1 MQLTAHTFTSTSRHV
16 PYLDKELTGCLID
29 SAWISFITRAL
40 TAPEILG
47 QSDVVRELARI
58 EKSRELPELRC
69 KFQRDIDH
77 LIDSLL
83 SLPPKQRLL
92 VCLQTNL
99 TLFVL
104 SPWIGS
110 RWQPSN
116 WWRRPDLTERLPSR
130 RSNLSSNY
138 SRECCPASRFE
149 IILSTSRMCKVSV

>member
-58 EKSRELPELRC
+58 EKSQEFPELRC

-92 VCLQTNL
+92 VCLQTDL
-99 TLFVL
+99 TLRALALDRVQVATFKLVETARPDRTTPVETVKPLIELFQRVL
-104 SPWIGS
+104 SGEP
-110 RWQPSN
+110 
-116 WWRRPDLTERLPSR
+116 
-130 RSNLSSNY
+130 
-138 SRECCPASRFE
+138 
-149 IILSTSRMCKVSV
+149 V